1 MSHIIIYL
9 MSYWWLMNAAW
20 KRKLLSWQNIV
31 VYNFV
36 HQENHNII
44 SSKTI
49 YEINIRKDGKIKNIL
64 ITTIFLNWC
73 ISTAIVTITPPSDRD
88 AYVII
93 TTESVVTT
101 NLGWKITNYIRMFKY
116 RMNPS
121 TVSNNDVWTSVIA

>member
-1 MSHIIIYL
+1 
-9 MSYWWLMNAAW
+9 MNAAL

-31 VYNFV
+31 VYNIV

-49 YEINIRKDGKIKNIL
+49 YEINIRKDGKIKNIF
-64 ITTIFLNWC
+64 IPTIFLIWC
-73 ISTAIVTITPPSDRD
+73 ISTAIVANAPPSDRD

-121 TVSNNDVWTSVIA
+121 TVSNNDVWTSVMA